1 MYESVLRELII
12 DNKSGVYGLGLPAE
26 PYSKGKVRYLRISDI
41 DDEGCVVDTDTK
53 SVTADNIEE
62 YILNE
67 NDLVVARTGNS
78 TGRTYMYDVNDG
90 IMAYAGFLI
99 KYVFDDEKINP
110 RYMKYF
116 CLSDYYKAQIEGFMG
131 STRGNMSAN
140 DFKTIKVIYPDR
152 NSQDRMVYLLELID
166 KKIKNNKKINDN
178 LAQYLNDLY
187 VHWFLQY
194 DFPDKDEK
202 PYKSSGGKLLWND
215 ELKRSIPDN
224 WKVAKLG
231 DLFDSERGISYSTHN
246 ISSGKGNPMINLA
259 SFAPGGGA
267 YKPTGLKHFDGTYA
281 SSKVLHPYDLVM
293 CNTQQTAID
302 FDKDIIGRAI
312 LIPDIFDEDILSSHH
327 VNVIRPYNMF
337 LKEYLLFLFNS
348 DFFHKYISGHTNGT
362 NILGLVFSGVEDY
375 KTEIPPD
382 YVLERFSNTVLKV
395 EAIKSSILR
404 ENSDLNAI
412 RQFLMPMLMSGQAI
426 IAD

>member
-1 MYESVLRELII
+1 MF
-12 DNKSGVYGLGLPAE
+12 
-26 PYSKGKVRYLRISDI
+26 
-41 DDEGCVVDTDTK
+41 
-53 SVTADNIEE
+53 
-62 YILNE
+62 
-67 NDLVVARTGNS
+67 
-78 TGRTYMYDVNDG
+78 
-90 IMAYAGFLI
+90 AY
-99 KYVFDDEKINP
+99 
-110 RYMKYF
+110 
-116 CLSDYYKAQIEGFMG
+116 
-131 STRGNMSAN
+131 
-140 DFKTIKVIYPDR
+140 
-152 NSQDRMVYLLELID
+152 
-166 KKIKNNKKINDN
+166 INDN

-202 PYKSSGGKLLWND
+202 PYKSSGGKFLWND

-231 DLFDSERGISYSTHN
+231 DLFDSERGISYSTPN

-302 FDKDIIGRAI
+302 FDKDIIGRAM

-327 VNVIRPYNMF
+327 VNVIRPYNML